1 MQDLLLQVYINF
13 FSVILGSRNRTPSER
28 SLSQMD
34 KNKVITAYRRGFL
47 TVRECGQ
54 ILGIEELQ
62 LQSLLAAEESRTGK
76 LPPAPDDRRL
86 GTGS

>member
-1 MQDLLLQVYINF
+1 
-13 FSVILGSRNRTPSER
+13 
-28 SLSQMD
+28 MD
-34 KNKVITAYRRGFL
+34 KSKVIAAYRRGFL

-62 LQSLLAAEESRTGK
+62 LQSLLAAEESRTGI
-76 LPPAPDDRRL
+76 LPPVPGDRQL